1 MYFLASGNYTIQ
13 TLGMTANQISLYNAS
28 NSELISSASGNGY
41 LLNSLVVVNVSNLQE
56 YKLVV
61 SNNCNT
67 SNLTSGIVINQ
78 KRNIK
83 IVITPSETDE
93 NNQSAIRR
101 RRLTKFC
108 IQDRNIYWSIRYI
121 ILICLIIVLQ

>member
-1 MYFLASGNYTIQ
+1 MGGGESKDYYLYFLAGGNYTIQ
-13 TLGMTANQISLYNAS
+13 TLGMTVNQISLYNAS

-41 LLNSLVVVNVSNLQE
+41 LLNSLVVVNVSNLQD

-101 RRLTKFC
+101 QLFGG
-108 IQDRNIYWSIRYI
+108 D
-121 ILICLIIVLQ
+121 

>member
-1 MYFLASGNYTIQ
+1 MGGGESKDYYLYFLAGGNYTIQ
-13 TLGMTANQISLYNAS
+13 TLGMTAKQISLYNAS

-41 LLNSLVVVNVSNLQE
+41 LFNSPVVVNVSNLQD

-61 SNNCNT
+61 SNICNT

-101 RRLTKFC
+101 QLLGG
-108 IQDRNIYWSIRYI
+108 D
-121 ILICLIIVLQ
+121 